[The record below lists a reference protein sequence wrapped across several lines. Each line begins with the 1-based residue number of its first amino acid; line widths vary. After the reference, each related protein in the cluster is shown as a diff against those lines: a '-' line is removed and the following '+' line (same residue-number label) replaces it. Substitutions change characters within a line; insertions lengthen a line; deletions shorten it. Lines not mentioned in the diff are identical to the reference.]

1 MLYPIMPLFKV
12 NWFLHCAIGILE
24 GVAEATAGLS
34 KGYFGKRSD
43 VTGRVP
49 FVQLGYT
56 FSAIS
61 KPMMAVILWI
71 FFARTI
77 DRFGKDFELEQETP
91 CFLMKQRHEL
101 KEKYSVF
108 IVPWIHWALY

>member
-1 MLYPIMPLFKV
+1 L
-12 NWFLHCAIGILE
+12 FLHCAYRILE

-43 VTGRVP
+43 VTGKRVP

-61 KPMMAVILWI
+61 KPMMVFIFPLWI

-77 DRFGKDFELEQETP
+77 DRFGKGLRTGARDAMLSDEATP
-91 CFLMKQRHEL
+91 RTKG
-101 KEKYSVF
+101 KYSVF

>member
-1 MLYPIMPLFKV
+1 MPIYLKSIGFSIV
-12 NWFLHCAIGILE
+12 LIGILE

-34 KGYFGKRSD
+34 KGYFGALGCDGK
-43 VTGRVP
+43 RVP

-61 KPMMAVILWI
+61 KPMMAVFIFPLWI

-77 DRFGKDFELEQETP
+77 DRFGKDFELEQET